1 MADGS
6 VKQSTMVDSSSKN
19 KNKKWI
25 QKYKAE
31 YSQLFNFA
39 RKSSKSDE
47 HAFCTVCTVDF
58 MPSRFLPFL
67 GAWSSVLSLFQV
79 GISA

>member
-1 MADGS
+1 MVDSS

-25 QKYKAE
+25 QKYKVE
-31 YSQLFNFA
+31 YSQSFNFV

-47 HAFCTVCTVDF
+47 RAFCTVC
-58 MPSRFLPFL
+58 
-67 GAWSSVLSLFQV
+67 SV
-79 GISA
+79 A